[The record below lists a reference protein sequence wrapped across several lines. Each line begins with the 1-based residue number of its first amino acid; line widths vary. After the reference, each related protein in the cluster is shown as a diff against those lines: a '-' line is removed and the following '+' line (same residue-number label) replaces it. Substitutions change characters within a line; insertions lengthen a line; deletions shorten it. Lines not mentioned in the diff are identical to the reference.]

1 MSSEMTK
8 EEKYEYWRMVMD
20 EYESKAIS
28 KADYCKQNDIP
39 ISTFN
44 YWLDKLDASN
54 NCSNKGR
61 FVELKVRDKK
71 EDSVSIA
78 DELVEFIPELN
89 ITFNSLI
96 ISINSKTP
104 MQLLSD
110 VMNEVGYVKGC

>member
-20 EYESKAIS
+20 EYKSKAIS
-28 KADYCKQNDIP
+28 KSDYCKQNDIP

-54 NCSNKGR
+54 DNTNKGR

>member
-1 MSSEMTK
+1 MTK

-20 EYESKAIS
+20 EYESKGIS
-28 KADYCKQNDIP
+28 KSDYCKQNDIP

-54 NCSNKGR
+54 DNTNKGR

>member
-1 MSSEMTK
+1 MNDEMSK
-8 EEKYEYWRMVMD
+8 DEKREYWEMVLE
-20 EYESKAIS
+20 EYESSGVS
-28 KADYCKQNDIP
+28 KSEYCRVNDIP

-54 NCSNKGR
+54 DNTNKGR

>member
-20 EYESKAIS
+20 EYESKGIS
-28 KADYCKQNDIP
+28 KSDYCKQNDIP

-54 NCSNKGR
+54 DNTNKGR
-61 FVELKVRDKK
+61 FVEQKVRDKK

>member
-1 MSSEMTK
+1 MTK

-20 EYESKAIS
+20 EYESKGIS
-28 KADYCKQNDIP
+28 KSDYCKQNDIP

-54 NCSNKGR
+54 DNTNKGR
-61 FVELKVRDKK
+61 FVEQKVRDKK

>member
-54 NCSNKGR
+54 NSSNKGR

-71 EDSVSIA
+71 EDSVSIT

>member
-20 EYESKAIS
+20 EYESKGIS
-28 KADYCKQNDIP
+28 KSDYCKQNDIP

-54 NCSNKGR
+54 DDTNKGR

-71 EDSVSIA
+71 EDVVNIA
-78 DELVEFIPELN
+78 DELAGFIPELN
-89 ITFNSLI
+89 ITFNNLI
-96 ISINSKTP
+96 ISINSNTP

>member
-1 MSSEMTK
+1 MTK
-8 EEKYEYWRMVMD
+8 EEKYEYWRMVME
-20 EYESKAIS
+20 EYESKGIS
-28 KADYCKQNDIP
+28 KSDYCKQNDIP

-54 NCSNKGR
+54 DNTNKGR

-71 EDSVSIA
+71 EDSVSIT

-89 ITFNSLI
+89 ITFNNLI